1 MMKIFLF
8 TITSLALILSACAPA
23 ATPNGNM
30 PMDNGNSEMMDA
42 TATPGSMMMEN
53 PEAAHMM
60 EPITAPNVQPATEA
74 DGGQP
79 LEYRLEDGVKV
90 FELTTKAVQWQI
102 LDGVT
107 VTAFTYNGTVPGPM
121 IRVTEGDQ
129 VRVVVRNELPH
140 PTTIH
145 WHGVEVP
152 NAMDGAPGVTQDPI
166 LPGETF
172 TYEFTAKPAGTFMY
186 HSHYEGDIQVM
197 AGLYAPFI
205 IDPKDPEPNPPA
217 VDKVL
222 MLSEWRVDNG
232 LTYAAMPMSGM
243 EPNYFTINGK
253 AFPDTETI
261 TVKKGDRVR
270 LRFIAIGQFIHP
282 MHLHGV
288 PFKIVAT
295 DGHPVPEAVQ
305 LTKDTISVAPG
316 ERYDVEFVATETGQ
330 WMLHCHILH
339 HTTND
344 NVEPGGLM
352 LIINVVE

>member
-1 MMKIFLF
+1 MKKILFF

-23 ATPNGNM
+23 TASNGDM
-30 PMDNGNSEMMDA
+30 PMNNDNSGMADG
-42 TATPGSMMMEN
+42 TPTPGSMMMEN

-90 FELTTKAVQWQI
+90 FELTTKAVQWEI

-129 VRVVVRNELPH
+129 VRVIVKNELPD

-152 NAMDGAPGVTQDPI
+152 NAMDGVPGVTQDPI
-166 LPGETF
+166 QPGETF

-186 HSHYEGDIQVM
+186 HSHYEGDVQVG

-205 IDPKDPEPNPPA
+205 IDPKEPDANPPV
-217 VDKVL
+217 VDKTL
-222 MLSEWRVDNG
+222 MISECSSHPICQEN
-232 LTYAAMPMSGM
+232 
-243 EPNYFTINGK
+243 TIL
-253 AFPDTETI
+253 A
-261 TVKKGDRVR
+261 
-270 LRFIAIGQFIHP
+270 
-282 MHLHGV
+282 
-288 PFKIVAT
+288 
-295 DGHPVPEAVQ
+295 PVP
-305 LTKDTISVAPG
+305 IP
-316 ERYDVEFVATETGQ
+316 
-330 WMLHCHILH
+330 
-339 HTTND
+339 
-344 NVEPGGLM
+344 
-352 LIINVVE
+352 